1 MINFLKKTYW
11 LYRDGFAQMTVGR
24 TLWTVIIIKLIIIFA
39 VLKLFFFP
47 DFLKQHSKDGDKAG
61 LVSNELVKRSF
72 EAFKGKKVKR

>member
-39 VLKLFFFP
+39 ILKLFFFP

-72 EAFKGKKVKR
+72 